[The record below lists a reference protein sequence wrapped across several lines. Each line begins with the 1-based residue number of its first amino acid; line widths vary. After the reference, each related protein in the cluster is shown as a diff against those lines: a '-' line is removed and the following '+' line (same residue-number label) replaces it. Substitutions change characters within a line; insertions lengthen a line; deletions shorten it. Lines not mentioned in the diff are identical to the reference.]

1 MAKRDYYEVLG
12 VSKTANEQEIKKA
25 YREKALQYHP
35 DRNPNNAEAEEKF
48 KEAAEAYE
56 VLSNANK
63 RAQYDRFGHA
73 GVSGAAGGTDFQ
85 SMNMED
91 LFSRF
96 GSVFEDLGLGG
107 HFGHFRTNF
116 GGRQSGR
123 TVQKGSNIRI
133 KVKLSLEEI
142 AKGVEKN
149 IKVQKQVP
157 CDACGSTGA
166 KSPDAVKTCPTCK
179 GRGYVLQVQQS
190 VFGTVQMQSEC
201 PTCHGEGKIISDKC
215 PKCNGSGTVKG
226 EEVINIKIPPGVAN
240 GMQLTMRGKG
250 NAAPNKGMNG
260 DLFVLIEEEKHPVFE
275 RDGNNIYLEYY
286 VSFSQAAL
294 GDMVE
299 IPTLDGKVRVKIASG
314 TQPGTLLRLNGKGL
328 PDLHMYGK
336 GDLIVNVNVWIPK
349 HLSKEEKQIVE
360 QLSDSE
366 NFKPQP
372 PKQASFFQRIRKI
385 FE

>member
-12 VSKTANEQEIKKA
+12 VSKTANEQELKKA
-25 YREKALQYHP
+25 YREKALKYHP
-35 DRNPNNAEAEEKF
+35 DRNPDNAEAEEKF

-56 VLSNANK
+56 VLSDSNK
-63 RAQYDRFGHA
+63 RSQYDRFGHA
-73 GVSGAAGGTDFQ
+73 GVSGASGFQ
-85 SMNMED
+85 NMNMED
-91 LFSRF
+91 LFVHF
-96 GSVFEDLGLGG
+96 GSIFEDLGVGG
-107 HFGHFRTNF
+107 RFRTGF
-116 GGRQSGR
+116 SSRSRQTAVR
-123 TVQKGSNIRI
+123 KGSNIRI

-142 AKGVEKN
+142 AKGIEKN

-166 KSPDAVKTCPTCK
+166 KSPNAIKICPTCK
-179 GRGYVLQVQQS
+179 GSGFTLRVQQS
-190 VFGTVQMQSEC
+190 VFGTMQMQSEC
-201 PTCHGEGKIISDKC
+201 YTCHGEGKIITEKC
-215 PKCNGSGTVKG
+215 PKCYGNGTVKG
-226 EEVINIKIPPGVAN
+226 EEVITIKIPPGVSN

-250 NAAPNKGMNG
+250 NAAQNKGING
-260 DLFVLIEEEKHPVFE
+260 DLFVLIEEEKHAIFE
-275 RDGNNIYLEYY
+275 RDANNIYMEYY

-294 GDMVE
+294 GDTVE
-299 IPTLDGKVRVKIASG
+299 IPTLEGKVRVKIASG

-328 PDLHMYGK
+328 PDLQNYGK

-349 HLSKEEKQIVE
+349 HLSKEEKQTVE
-360 QLSDSE
+360 QLAHSE

>member
-1 MAKRDYYEVLG
+1 MAKRDYYEILE

-25 YREKALQYHP
+25 YREKALKYHP
-35 DRNPNNAEAEEKF
+35 DRNPDNAEAEDKF

-56 VLSNANK
+56 VLSNPNK

-73 GVSGAAGGTDFQ
+73 GISGAGNDFQ
-85 SMNMED
+85 NMNMED
-91 LFSRF
+91 LFSHF
-96 GSVFEDLGLGG
+96 GSIFEE
-107 HFGHFRTNF
+107 FGFGNHFRGNF
-116 GGRQSGR
+116 GGRRGGR

-157 CDACGSTGA
+157 CDACNSTGA
-166 KSPDAVKTCPTCK
+166 KSPDSVKVCPTC
-179 GRGYVLQVQQS
+179 RGNGFVLHVQQS
-190 VFGTVQMQSEC
+190 VFGTMQMRSEC
-201 PTCHGEGKIISDKC
+201 PTCRGEGKVVTEKC
-215 PKCNGSGTVKG
+215 PKCYGNGTVKG
-226 EEVINIKIPPGVAN
+226 EEVINIKIPPGVTN
-240 GMQLTMRGKG
+240 NMQLTMRGKG
-250 NAAPNKGMNG
+250 NAAPNHGING
-260 DLFVLIEEEKHPVFE
+260 DLFVLVEEEKHSIFE
-275 RDGNNIYLEYY
+275 RDGNNLYMEYY

-294 GDMVE
+294 GDTVE
-299 IPTLDGKVRVKIASG
+299 IPTLDGKVRVKVASG

-328 PDLHMYGK
+328 PDLQRYGK
-336 GDLIVNVNVWIPK
+336 GDLIVNVNVWVPK
-349 HLSKEEKQIVE
+349 HLTKEEKHAVE
-360 QLSDSE
+360 QLSTSE

>member
-1 MAKRDYYEVLG
+1 MEKRDYYEVLG

-35 DRNPNNAEAEEKF
+35 DRNPDNPQAEEKF

-56 VLSNANK
+56 ILSNADK

-73 GVSGAAGGTDFQ
+73 GVSGMGGGFQ
-85 SMNMED
+85 NMNMDD
-91 LFSRF
+91 LFSHF
-96 GSVFEDLGLGG
+96 GSVFEE
-107 HFGHFRTNF
+107 FGFSRHFRSGF
-116 GGRQSGR
+116 GGGRSAGR
-123 TVQKGSNIRI
+123 TAVRRGSNIRI
-133 KVKLSLEEI
+133 KVKLTLEEI
-142 AKGVEKN
+142 AKGIEKN

-157 CDACGSTGA
+157 CDACDSTGA
-166 KSPDAVKTCPTCK
+166 KNPDAVKTCPTCK
-179 GRGYVLQVQQS
+179 GAGYTVQVQQS
-190 VFGTVQMQSEC
+190 VFGVMQMQSEC
-201 PTCHGEGKIISDKC
+201 YTCHGEGKVISEKC
-215 PKCNGSGTVKG
+215 PKCYGNGTVKG
-226 EEVINIKIPPGVAN
+226 EDVVSIKIPPGVTN

-250 NAAPNKGMNG
+250 NAAPNKGING
-260 DLFVLIEEEKHPVFE
+260 DLFVLIEEEKHPIFE
-275 RDGNNIYLEYY
+275 RDANNIYMEYY

-294 GDMVE
+294 GDTVE

-328 PDLHMYGK
+328 PDLHRYGK

-349 HLSKEEKQIVE
+349 HLSKEEKQMVE
-360 QLSDSE
+360 QLADSD

>member
-12 VSKTANEQEIKKA
+12 VAKTANEQEIKKA

-35 DRNPNNAEAEEKF
+35 DRNPDNAEAEEKF

-73 GVSGAAGGTDFQ
+73 GVSGASSNFQ
-85 SMNMED
+85 NMNMED
-91 LFSRF
+91 LFSHF
-96 GSVFEDLGLGG
+96 GSVFEEFGFGG
-107 HFGHFRTNF
+107 FRSNF
-116 GGRQSGR
+116 GGRRSGR
-123 TVQKGSNIRI
+123 VVRKGSNIRI

-149 IKVQKQVP
+149 IKVQKQIP
-157 CDACGSTGA
+157 CDACNSTGA
-166 KSPDAVKTCPTCK
+166 KNPNAVKTCPTC
-179 GRGYVLQVQQS
+179 RGNGFVLQVQQS
-190 VFGTVQMQSEC
+190 VFGMMQMQSEC
-201 PTCHGEGKIISDKC
+201 PTCHGEGKIITEKC
-215 PKCNGSGTVKG
+215 AKCYGNGTIKG
-226 EEVINIKIPPGVAN
+226 EEVINIKIPPGVTN
-240 GMQLTMRGKG
+240 GMQLTLRNKG
-250 NAAPNKGMNG
+250 NAAPNNGMNG

-275 RDGNNIYLEYY
+275 RDNSNIYMEYY

-294 GDMVE
+294 GDTVE
-299 IPTLDGKVRVKIASG
+299 IPTLDGKVRVKITSG

-328 PDLHMYGK
+328 PDLHRYGK

-349 HLSKEEKQIVE
+349 HLTKEEKQTVE
-360 QLSDSE
+360 QLAHSD

>member
-1 MAKRDYYEVLG
+1 MAKRDYYEVLE
-12 VSKTANEQEIKKA
+12 VPKTANEQELKKA
-25 YREKALQYHP
+25 YREKALKYHP
-35 DRNPNNAEAEEKF
+35 DRNPDNAAAEEKF

-56 VLSNANK
+56 VLSNPNK

-73 GVSGAAGGTDFQ
+73 GVSNASNDFQ
-85 SMNMED
+85 NMNMED
-91 LFSRF
+91 LFSHF
-96 GSVFEDLGLGG
+96 GSVFEE
-107 HFGHFRTNF
+107 FGFGSHFRGF
-116 GGRQSGR
+116 SGRQSGR
-123 TVQKGSNIRI
+123 TVRKGSNIRI

-157 CDACGSTGA
+157 CNACGSTGA
-166 KSPDAVKTCPTCK
+166 KTPDAVKTCPTCK
-179 GRGYVLQVQQS
+179 GAGYIIQMQQS
-190 VFGTVQMQSEC
+190 VFGTMQMRSEC
-201 PTCHGEGKIISDKC
+201 YVCRGEGKIIADKC
-215 PKCNGSGTVKG
+215 PKCYGNGTIKG
-226 EEVINIKIPPGVAN
+226 EEVISIKIPPGVSN
-240 GMQLTMRGKG
+240 GMQLTMRNKG
-250 NAAPNKGMNG
+250 NAAPNNGING
-260 DLFVLIEEEKHPVFE
+260 DLFVLIEEEKHPLFE
-275 RDGNNIYLEYY
+275 RDGSNIYLEYY

-314 TQPGTLLRLNGKGL
+314 TQPGTLLRLSGKGL
-328 PDLHMYGK
+328 HDLQGYGR

-349 HLSKEEKQIVE
+349 HLSKDEKQMVE
-360 QLSDSE
+360 QLADSE

>member
-12 VSKTANEQEIKKA
+12 VAKTANEQEIKKA

-35 DRNPNNAEAEEKF
+35 DRNPDNAEAEEKF

-56 VLSNANK
+56 VLSNSNK

-73 GVSGAAGGTDFQ
+73 GVSGSSSNFQ
-85 SMNMED
+85 NMNMED
-91 LFSRF
+91 LFSHF
-96 GSVFEDLGLGG
+96 GSIFEDLGLGG
-107 HFGHFRTNF
+107 HFRRGF
-116 GGRQSGR
+116 GGGR
-123 TVQKGSNIRI
+123 RSTMVRKGSNIRI

-157 CDACGSTGA
+157 CEVCGSTGA
-166 KSPDAVKTCPTCK
+166 KQPDAVKTCPTCK
-179 GRGYVLQVQQS
+179 GAGFTVQVQQS
-190 VFGTVQMQSEC
+190 VFGMMQMQAEC
-201 PTCHGEGKIISDKC
+201 PTCHGEGKIITEKC
-215 PKCNGSGTVKG
+215 PKCYGNGTVKG
-226 EEVINIKIPPGVAN
+226 EEVINIKIPPGVTN
-240 GMQLTMRGKG
+240 NMQLTLRGKG
-250 NAAPNKGMNG
+250 NAAPNKGING

-275 RDGNNIYLEYY
+275 RDANNIYMEYY

-294 GDMVE
+294 GDTVE
-299 IPTLDGKVRVKIASG
+299 IPTLDGKVRVKIAAG

-328 PDLHMYGK
+328 PDLQIYGK

-349 HLSKEEKQIVE
+349 HLSKEEKQMVE
-360 QLSDSE
+360 QLATSE

>member
-12 VSKTANEQEIKKA
+12 VSKTANEQELKKA

-35 DRNPNNAEAEEKF
+35 DRNPDNAEAEEKF

-56 VLSNANK
+56 VLSNPNK

-73 GVSGAAGGTDFQ
+73 GVSGAGNDFQ
-85 SMNMED
+85 NMNMED
-91 LFSRF
+91 LFSHF
-96 GSVFEDLGLGG
+96 GSIFEE
-107 HFGHFRTNF
+107 FGFGNHFRSNF
-116 GGRQSGR
+116 GGRRTGR
-123 TVQKGSNIRI
+123 VVQRGSNIRI

-157 CDACGSTGA
+157 CDACNSTGA
-166 KSPDAVKTCPTCK
+166 KNKDAVKTCPTCK
-179 GRGYVLQVQQS
+179 GSGFTLHIQQS
-190 VFGTVQMQSEC
+190 VFGTMQMQSEC
-201 PTCHGEGKIISDKC
+201 PTCHGEGKVITEKC
-215 PKCNGSGTVKG
+215 PKCYGIGTIRG

-240 GMQLTMRGKG
+240 EMQLTMRGKG
-250 NAAPNKGMNG
+250 NAAPNNGING
-260 DLFVLIEEEKHPVFE
+260 DLLVLIEEEKHPVFE
-275 RDGNNIYLEYY
+275 RDANNLYMEYY
-286 VSFSQAAL
+286 ISFSQAAL
-294 GDMVE
+294 GDTAE

-328 PDLHMYGK
+328 PHLNQYGK

-349 HLSKEEKQIVE
+349 HLTKDEKQTVE
-360 QLSDSE
+360 QLADSE

>member
-35 DRNPNNAEAEEKF
+35 DRNPDNTEAEEKF

-56 VLSNANK
+56 VLSNADK
-63 RAQYDRFGHA
+63 RARYDQFGHA
-73 GVSGAAGGTDFQ
+73 GIGASGGGFQ
-85 SMNMED
+85 NMED
-91 LFSRF
+91 IFSHF
-96 GSVFEDLGLGG
+96 GSIFEEFGIGG
-107 HFGHFRTNF
+107 FRSNF
-116 GGRQSGR
+116 GGRHSGKVVR
-123 TVQKGSNIRI
+123 KGTNIRI

-149 IKVQKQVP
+149 IKVQKQIS
-157 CDACGSTGA
+157 CDACQGTGA
-166 KSPDAVKTCPTCK
+166 KNPDAVKTCPTC
-179 GRGYVLQVQQS
+179 RGTGYTVHVQQS
-190 VFGTVQMQSEC
+190 VFGAMQMRSEC
-201 PTCHGEGKIISDKC
+201 YACHGEGKIITDKC
-215 PKCNGSGTVKG
+215 PKCYGSGTVKG
-226 EEVINIKIPPGVAN
+226 EEVITIKIPPGVAN
-240 GMQLTMRGKG
+240 GMQLTVRGKG
-250 NAAPNKGMNG
+250 NAAPNKGING
-260 DLFVLIEEEKHPVFE
+260 DLFVLVEEESHPIFE

-294 GDMVE
+294 GDTIE
-299 IPTLDGKVRVKIASG
+299 IPTLDGKARVKITSG

-328 PDLHMYGK
+328 PDLHGYGK

-349 HLSKEEKQIVE
+349 HLSKEEKQMVE
-360 QLSDSE
+360 QLSKSE

-372 PKQASFFQRIRKI
+372 PKQASFFQRIRRI

>member
-1 MAKRDYYEVLG
+1 MAKRDYYEVLE
-12 VSKTANEQEIKKA
+12 VSKTATEQEIKKA
-25 YREKALQYHP
+25 YREKALKYHP
-35 DRNPNNAEAEEKF
+35 DRNPDNAQAEEKF

-73 GVSGAAGGTDFQ
+73 GVSGAGSDFQ
-85 SMNMED
+85 NMNMDD
-91 LFSRF
+91 LFSHF
-96 GSVFEDLGLGG
+96 GSIFEE
-107 HFGHFRTNF
+107 FGFGNHFRGF
-116 GGRQSGR
+116 GGRHSGR
-123 TVQKGSNIRI
+123 VVRKGSNIRI

-149 IKVQKQVP
+149 IKVQKQVA

-166 KSPDAVKTCPTCK
+166 KHSDAVKTCPTCK
-179 GRGYVLQVQQS
+179 GMGYVVHIQQS
-190 VFGTVQMQSEC
+190 IFGAMQMRSEC
-201 PTCHGEGKIISDKC
+201 HTCHGEGKIISEKC
-215 PKCNGSGTVKG
+215 PKCYGNGTVKG
-226 EEVINIKIPPGVAN
+226 EEVISIKIPPGVSN
-240 GMQLTMRGKG
+240 GMQLTVRGKG
-250 NAAPNKGMNG
+250 NAAQNKGVNG

-275 RDGNNIYLEYY
+275 RDGCNIYMEYY

-294 GDMVE
+294 GDKVE
-299 IPTLDGKVRVKIASG
+299 IPTLDGKVRVKVASG

-328 PDLHMYGK
+328 PDLQGYGK

-349 HLSKEEKQIVE
+349 NLSKDEKQIVE
-360 QLSDSE
+360 QLSVSE

>member
-12 VSKTANEQEIKKA
+12 VSKTANEQELKKA

-35 DRNPNNAEAEEKF
+35 DRNPDNAEAEEKF

-56 VLSNANK
+56 VLNNPNK

-73 GVSGAAGGTDFQ
+73 GVSGASNDFQ
-85 SMNMED
+85 NMNMED
-91 LFSRF
+91 LFSHF
-96 GSVFEDLGLGG
+96 GSIFEE
-107 HFGHFRTNF
+107 FGFGNHFRSNF
-116 GGRQSGR
+116 GGRRSGR
-123 TVQKGSNIRI
+123 VVQRGSNIRI

-157 CDACGSTGA
+157 CDACNSTGA
-166 KSPDAVKTCPTCK
+166 KNPNAVKTCPTCK
-179 GRGYVLQVQQS
+179 GSGFTIHVQQS
-190 VFGTVQMQSEC
+190 VFGTMQMQSEC
-201 PTCHGEGKIISDKC
+201 PTCRGEGKIITEKC
-215 PKCNGSGTVKG
+215 SKCYGNGTIKG

-240 GMQLTMRGKG
+240 NMQLTLRGKG
-250 NAAPNKGMNG
+250 NAAPNNGING
-260 DLFVLIEEEKHPVFE
+260 DLLVLIEEEKHPVFE
-275 RDGNNIYLEYY
+275 RDGNNIYMEYY

-294 GDMVE
+294 GDTVE
-299 IPTLDGKVRVKIASG
+299 IPTLEGKVRVKIASG

-328 PDLHMYGK
+328 PALHQYGK

-349 HLSKEEKQIVE
+349 NLTKEEKQAVE
-360 QLSDSE
+360 QLASSE

>member
-12 VSKTANEQEIKKA
+12 VSKTANEQELKKA

-35 DRNPNNAEAEEKF
+35 DRNPDNAEAEEKF

-56 VLSNANK
+56 VLSNPNK

-73 GVSGAAGGTDFQ
+73 GVSGAGNDFQ
-85 SMNMED
+85 NMNMED
-91 LFSRF
+91 LFSHF
-96 GSVFEDLGLGG
+96 GSIFEE
-107 HFGHFRTNF
+107 FGFGNHFRSNF
-116 GGRQSGR
+116 GGRR
-123 TVQKGSNIRI
+123 TSRVVQRGSNIRI
-133 KVKLSLEEI
+133 KIKLSLEEI

-157 CDACGSTGA
+157 CDACNSTGA
-166 KSPDAVKTCPTCK
+166 KNKDAVKTCPTCK
-179 GRGYVLQVQQS
+179 GSGFTLHIQQS
-190 VFGTVQMQSEC
+190 VFGTMQMQSEC
-201 PTCHGEGKIISDKC
+201 PTCHGEGKVITEKC
-215 PKCNGSGTVKG
+215 PKCYGIGTIRG

-240 GMQLTMRGKG
+240 EMQLTMRGKG
-250 NAAPNKGMNG
+250 NAAPNNGING
-260 DLFVLIEEEKHPVFE
+260 DLLVLIEEEKHPVFE
-275 RDGNNIYLEYY
+275 RDANNLYMEYY
-286 VSFSQAAL
+286 ISFSQAAL
-294 GDMVE
+294 GDTAE

-328 PDLHMYGK
+328 PHLNQYGK

-349 HLSKEEKQIVE
+349 HLTKDEKQTVE
-360 QLSDSE
+360 QLADSE